1 MKKTLFLS
9 IVLICVFV
17 AFAGCSKTENSNNFK
32 INKQDID
39 NRLLYNKITN
49 SINKEYLKDV
59 FADNFETE
67 YQSVAL
73 SENYDEVQS
82 SLIEDIVI
90 LEHCKKQGIFI
101 DRDSATELAKLE
113 LDNLNKD
120 DSQNRYASIL
130 EHVLSEYKLSE
141 TDYLNLLCEQAYYK
155 YNRQALQVYF
165 NKNLYKENDNKTFDE
180 QFQAYVET
188 LLNEI

>member
-1 MKKTLFLS
+1 MKKTFFLS
-9 IVLICVFV
+9 IVLICIFV
-17 AFAGCSKTENSNNFK
+17 AFSGCSKAENSDNFK

-49 SINKEYLKDV
+49 SVNKEYLKDV

-90 LEHCKKQGIFI
+90 LEYCKKQGIFI

-155 YNRQALQVYF
+155 YNTQALQVYF
-165 NKNLYKENDNKTFDE
+165 DKNLYKENDNKTFDE